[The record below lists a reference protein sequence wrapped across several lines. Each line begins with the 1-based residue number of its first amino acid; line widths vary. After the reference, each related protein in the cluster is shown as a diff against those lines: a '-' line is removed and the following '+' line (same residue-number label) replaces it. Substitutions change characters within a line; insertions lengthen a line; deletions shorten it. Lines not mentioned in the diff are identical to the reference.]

1 MQQLPRSCNKAYRR
15 KSVLLRNEP
24 GKCRQERQDRD
35 LAIACREQSMACQG
49 KPGFAQVQLME
60 AGNAKRR
67 ARSQARD
74 GAGVERHFIKID
86 KVMQNKEA
94 IPSGF

>member
-1 MQQLPRSCNKAYRR
+1 
-15 KSVLLRNEP
+15 
-24 GKCRQERQDRD
+24 
-35 LAIACREQSMACQG
+35 MACQG

-86 KVMQNKEA
+86 KVKQNKEA